1 MLEQHATILVQFF
14 QHAHHRAEGFLM
26 DFQEEL
32 EQGKV
37 EGALLERAAQ
47 SVRQHMYVEEELLF
61 PLVESTLAEPIADL
75 RDDHGRITDLMAAVE
90 ALAREG
96 AAASRL
102 GEETARLTSVLAAHS
117 AKEDM
122 GVYPDIVA
130 RLGPARTQA
139 VLGESD
145 GIEPPAGWACARRRA
160 RG

>member
-1 MLEQHATILVQFF
+1 MLEQQETILVQFF

-47 SVRQHMYVEEELLF
+47 SIRQHMYVEEELLF
-61 PLVESTLAEPIADL
+61 PLVETQLAEPIADL
-75 RDDHGRITDLMAAVE
+75 RDDHGRVTDLIAAVQ
-90 ALAREG
+90 ALVGQG
-96 AAASRL
+96 AAVPRL
-102 GEETARLTSVLAAHS
+102 QQETTRLMNLLAAHS

-130 RLGPARTQA
+130 FLGPARTQA
-139 VLGESD
+139 VLRESD
-145 GIEPPAGWACARRRA
+145 GVEPPAGWVCLRRRA
-160 RG
+160 PA